1 MVLSLSQSLS
11 QSHLLN
17 KCYIISLPFSG
28 FSYVNTLCA
37 IICNSIF
44 VKDILS
50 NKKGSRIKFCNRLH
64 RVVTFV
70 GMWIFAMNLLLII
83 IANPSLLN
91 PGPNMINVVYQ
102 NVQGLIPFSH
112 LDSNH
117 PMLDR
122 NKISELQAFAIKS
135 KPDIFILNETWLKKS
150 IHSNEIFPDSQYEI
164 FRNDRSK
171 KTHPP
176 DPNNPNKFRR
186 NGGGVLLA
194 IRSDLNA
201 TTKRLSVSL
210 GLEMLAIKITFP
222 NNESIIV
229 CSCYR
234 VGTLGL
240 THHDTFISYIRS
252 LVSKRKPPKLYII
265 GDLNLPH
272 ANWISSHSSIPIEQA
287 FINSFNDLSLCQL
300 VSNVTHK
307 GGNIL
312 DVLLSNC
319 ANTIENLDVLEP
331 HTICKSDHMPITF
344 SIKSRFSR
352 KKTPKRSVYNFK
364 KANWDQIN
372 NNLRSVNWNFLSNTH
387 PDCAWRLLKQCLLSL
402 ADRYIPKVQIKSEFQ
417 PPWFDSELFAACRQ
431 KERLRK
437 KFKESGSL
445 NDEIKFADSR
455 RNFKKLSSL
464 KLRDNLFN
472 SEDPAMI
479 TKKFW
484 SHVKYQSNS
493 CRIPNCVSYLDQV
506 RYQPKDQAELFN
518 TFFFNQFSSP
528 SNYDIDISYNNDTEF
543 EIDFDHRS
551 IRKLL
556 SNINPNKAY
565 GPDGIHGRI
574 LKHCAVGLAYPLS
587 CIFKVS
593 YNSGYI
599 PREWKMANVV
609 PIFKKGDK
617 SVVDNYRPISLTCL
631 VMKIFERIV
640 KDKILDIT
648 ADRLDT
654 RQHGFLAE
662 KSCTTN
668 MVTFC
673 DSLALSL
680 NENLLNHVVYFD
692 FAKAFDSV
700 NHDALLN
707 KLKDLYGINGTLLK
721 FLNNYLSERFQKV
734 VIGSESSSTLRV
746 NSGVP
751 QGSILGPLLFVLFIN
766 DLPSGLSDDTKVALY
781 ADDTK
786 IWRTIR
792 SNSDCISLQNDINY
806 LSNWAIEN
814 KMKFHPSKCK
824 ILAVSPRTSQM
835 YTSSYQYFL
844 GNSPLNYVECEKDLG
859 VDVTPKLC
867 WNAHCERIYSK
878 ACQQLGIVKRNGHI
892 ITDSRRRRALYLS
905 LVRSQFENCS
915 IVWRPSTLTMQNKLE
930 SLQKRAIK
938 WIFCEENRSY
948 SSEEYLRKCKSID
961 ILPLTLK
968 FDLNDLI
975 FLHKVLSGC
984 VPITLPYYLSYYNG
998 NSRLRSTHLDSLCL
1012 VSSITPRSGLAT
1024 TRTTNPF
1031 SKSFFY
1037 RSHLLWNSLP
1047 FELREIQSTALFK
1060 SKILKHLWKSA
1071 TPEEADGDESF
1082 DPT

>member
-1 MVLSLSQSLS
+1 M
-11 QSHLLN
+11 
-17 KCYIISLPFSG
+17 
-28 FSYVNTLCA
+28 
-37 IICNSIF
+37 
-44 VKDILS
+44 
-50 NKKGSRIKFCNRLH
+50 
-64 RVVTFV
+64 
-70 GMWIFAMNLLLII
+70 
-83 IANPSLLN
+83 
-91 PGPNMINVVYQ
+91 
-102 NVQGLIPFSH
+102 
-112 LDSNH
+112 
-117 PMLDR
+117 
-122 NKISELQAFAIKS
+122 
-135 KPDIFILNETWLKKS
+135 
-150 IHSNEIFPDSQYEI
+150 
-164 FRNDRSK
+164 
-171 KTHPP
+171 
-176 DPNNPNKFRR
+176 
-186 NGGGVLLA
+186 
-194 IRSDLNA
+194 
-201 TTKRLSVSL
+201 
-210 GLEMLAIKITFP
+210 
-222 NNESIIV
+222 
-229 CSCYR
+229 
-234 VGTLGL
+234 
-240 THHDTFISYIRS
+240 
-252 LVSKRKPPKLYII
+252 
-265 GDLNLPH
+265 
-272 ANWISSHSSIPIEQA
+272 
-287 FINSFNDLSLCQL
+287 
-300 VSNVTHK
+300 
-307 GGNIL
+307 
-312 DVLLSNC
+312 
-319 ANTIENLDVLEP
+319 
-331 HTICKSDHMPITF
+331 
-344 SIKSRFSR
+344 
-352 KKTPKRSVYNFK
+352 
-364 KANWDQIN
+364 
-372 NNLRSVNWNFLSNTH
+372 
-387 PDCAWRLLKQCLLSL
+387 
-402 ADRYIPKVQIKSEFQ
+402 
-417 PPWFDSELFAACRQ
+417 
-431 KERLRK
+431 
-437 KFKESGSL
+437 FKESGSL

-543 EIDFDHRS
+543 DIDFDHRS

-648 ADRLDT
+648 AHRLDS

-680 NENLLNHVVYFD
+680 NENLLTHVVYFD

-707 KLKDLYGINGTLLK
+707 KLKDLYGIDGILLK
-721 FLNNYLSERFQKV
+721 FLSNYLSERFQKV
-734 VIGSESSSTLRV
+734 VIGSESSPTLRV

-806 LSNWAIEN
+806 LSNWAIDN

-824 ILAVSPRTSQM
+824 ILAVSPRTSQV
-835 YTSSYQYFL
+835 YNSSYQYYL
-844 GNSPLNYVECEKDLG
+844 GETPLNYVDCEKDLG

-915 IVWRPSTLTMQNKLE
+915 IIWRPSTLTMQNKLE

-948 SSEEYLRKCKSID
+948 SSEEYLRKCKSIN
-961 ILPLTLK
+961 ILPLALK
-968 FDLNDLI
+968 FDLNDLV
-975 FLHKVLSGC
+975 FLHKVLTGC
-984 VPITLPYYLSYYNG
+984 VPITLPHYLSYYNG

-1012 VSSITPRSGLAT
+1012 VSSIMPRSGLAT

-1047 FELREIQSTALFK
+1047 LELREILSTVTFK
-1060 SKILKHLWKSA
+1060 SKISEHLWKS
-1071 TPEEADGDESF
+1071 TLLEDTDGNESF